1 MNTAS
6 MKTEQLET
14 PDRYEIRFSG
24 SGGQGL
30 ITAAVV
36 FAEAAGVYDGHQ
48 VCQTQSYGPEAR
60 GGKSKAEVVISS
72 QPIDYPKAI
81 ELDMLLAMN
90 QAACDAYFFDL
101 KSNGLLV
108 VDSDLVEQ
116 HPTSRIISIP
126 FTAIAKEEIGRELVA
141 NMVALGAI
149 GYLSGQVNLDNLEKA
164 LLARVPK
171 GTEKMNSKAL
181 GRGIEEAAKI
191 DLDLLPRSAMSDED
205 DEV

>member
-1 MNTAS
+1 MNAAQ
-6 MKTEQLET
+6 KKQE
-14 PDRYEIRFSG
+14 RYEIRFSG

-36 FAEAAGVYDGHQ
+36 FAEAVGVYDGKY

-72 QPIDYPKAI
+72 KPIDYPKAL
-81 ELDMLLAMN
+81 ELDLLLAMN
-90 QAACDAYFFDL
+90 QASCDAYFYDL
-101 KSNGLLV
+101 KQNGILV
-108 VDSDLVEQ
+108 VDGGLVEQ
-116 HPTSRIISIP
+116 HPTSRIIAIP
-126 FTAIAKEEIGRELVA
+126 FTRIAKEEVGRELVA

-149 GYLSGQVNLDNLEKA
+149 GFLSGQVDLRSLKKA

-171 GTEKMNSKAL
+171 GTEKMNSLAL
-181 GRGIEEAAKI
+181 QRGIEEARKI
-191 DLDLLPRSAMSDED
+191 NLDDLPRAIMSDD

>member
-1 MNTAS
+1 MTA
-6 MKTEQLET
+6 EQKNQE
-14 PDRYEIRFSG
+14 RYEIRLSG

-36 FAEAAGVYDGHQ
+36 FAEAVGVYDGRY

-72 QPIDYPKAI
+72 IPIDYPKAL
-81 ELDMLLAMN
+81 ELDLLLAMN
-90 QAACDAYFFDL
+90 QAACDAYFYDI
-101 KSNGLLV
+101 KPNGLLV
-108 VDSDLVEQ
+108 VDGGLVEQ
-116 HPTSRIISIP
+116 HPTSRIIAIP
-126 FTAIAKEEIGRELVA
+126 FTRIAKEEIGRELVA

-149 GYLSGQVNLDNLEKA
+149 GLLSGRVDLGNLERA

-171 GTEKMNSKAL
+171 GTEEMNSQAL
-181 GRGIEEAAKI
+181 QCGIEEARKVN
-191 DLDLLPRSAMSDED
+191 LDDLPRSVMSDD

>member
-1 MNTAS
+1 MTA
-6 MKTEQLET
+6 EQKNQE
-14 PDRYEIRFSG
+14 RYEIRLSG

-36 FAEAAGVYDGHQ
+36 FAEAVGVYDGRY

-72 QPIDYPKAI
+72 IPIDYPKAL
-81 ELDMLLAMN
+81 ELDLLLAMN
-90 QAACDAYFFDL
+90 QAACDAYFYDI
-101 KSNGLLV
+101 KPNGLLV
-108 VDSDLVEQ
+108 VDGGLVEQ
-116 HPTSRIISIP
+116 HPTSRIIAIP
-126 FTAIAKEEIGRELVA
+126 FTRIAKEEIGRELVA

-149 GYLSGQVNLDNLEKA
+149 GLLSGRVDLGNLERA

-171 GTEKMNSKAL
+171 GTEEMNSQAL
-181 GRGIEEAAKI
+181 QCGIEEARKVN
-191 DLDLLPRSAMSDED
+191 LDDLPRAVMSDD

>member
-1 MNTAS
+1 MNA
-6 MKTEQLET
+6 EQLIQE
-14 PDRYEIRFSG
+14 RYEIRFSG

-36 FAEAAGVYDGHQ
+36 YAEAVGVYDGKN

-72 QPIDYPKAI
+72 KPIDYPKAL
-81 ELDMLLAMN
+81 ELDLLLAMN

-101 KSNGLLV
+101 KPNGILV
-108 VDSDLVEQ
+108 VDSGLVEQ
-116 HPTSRIISIP
+116 HPTSRIIDIP
-126 FTAIAKEEIGRELVA
+126 FTEIAKEEIGRSLVA

-149 GYLSGQVNLDNLEKA
+149 GFLSGQVGLANLEKA

-171 GTEKMNSKAL
+171 GTEEMNSKAL
-181 GRGIEEAAKI
+181 QRGIEEAKKFN
-191 DLDLLPRSAMSDED
+191 LSELPRAVMSDD
-205 DEV
+205 DDI

>member
-1 MNTAS
+1 MT
-6 MKTEQLET
+6 TEQKDQE
-14 PDRYEIRFSG
+14 RYEIRLSG

-36 FAEAAGVYDGHQ
+36 FAEAVGVYDGKY

-72 QPIDYPKAI
+72 SPIDYPKAL
-81 ELDMLLAMN
+81 ELDLLLAMN
-90 QAACDAYFFDL
+90 QAACDAYFYDI
-101 KSNGLLV
+101 KPNGLLV
-108 VDSDLVEQ
+108 VDSGLVEQ
-116 HPTSRIISIP
+116 HPTSRIIAIP
-126 FTAIAKEEIGRELVA
+126 FTRIAKEEIGRELVA

-149 GYLSGQVNLDNLEKA
+149 GLLSGRIDLGNLERA

-171 GTEKMNSKAL
+171 GTEEMNSKAL
-181 GRGIEEAAKI
+181 QCGIEEARKI
-191 DLDLLPRSAMSDED
+191 NLDDLPRAVMSDD